1 MSLKKQY
8 ILLTGLF
15 LLFFMFAPLI
25 QNVHAADIGVNPDV
39 EAQLGIPKDLPSTF
53 TNIVKWLLLSLAFI
67 GVIMI
72 IYAGILW
79 MTAAGND
86 EKVALAK
93 KVITSVIIGLV
104 VIFLAWAI
112 VTFVIEGLVYGSGTT

>member
-1 MSLKKQY
+1 MPIKKQI
-8 ILLTGLF
+8 ILYTGLF
-15 LLFFMFAPLI
+15 LLFFMFAPLL
-25 QNVHAADIGVNPDV
+25 QNVYASDIGVSPDV
-39 EAQLGIPKDLPSTF
+39 ESQLGIPNDLPSTF

-67 GVIMI
+67 GVVMI
-72 IYAGILW
+72 IYAGVLW

-93 KVITSVIIGLV
+93 KVISSVIIGLV

-112 VTFVIEGLVYGSGTT
+112 VTFVIEGLVYGSETT